1 MKKLLTGLLAI
12 AMLLSCICILS
23 ACSVPKPELD
33 LKDAAEALEDEDYH
47 VYYYDDEDMSGFN
60 YAMEETLYAYDDDH
74 DNYIRIMKFK
84 SAASAKLY
92 YKQVKEWNEFEQ
104 EAEKSYLEVM
114 EHSLKTYE
122 DNLSSDEIDELE
134 DKIKDCKKTL
144 KENEE
149 DYVVGRSGVYVWYG
163 TKDAIKDSKG

>member
-12 AMLLSCICILS
+12 AMLLSCICIFS

-33 LKDAAEALEDEDYH
+33 LEKAAEALEDEGYN
-47 VYYYDDEDMSGFN
+47 VYYEDEEDGSLDF
-60 YAMEETLYAYDDDH
+60 AMEERVVAHQDGGDYL
-74 DNYIRIMKFK
+74 IIIKFK

-92 YKQVKEWNEFEQ
+92 YKQVKEWDEFEQ

-134 DKIKDCKKTL
+134 DEIKDCKKSL
-144 KENEE
+144 KKNEE

-163 TKDAIKDSKG
+163 TKDAIEDSKG